1 MPGQGRVGD
10 RALGI
15 DKHRCNACPHV
26 VSGPATQGSGN
37 VIVNGKP
44 AVRKGDKGKHAA
56 CCGSNTWNAQAGT
69 PAVIINGMKA
79 FRVGDMTDHCGG
91 KGVQITAS
99 GNVISGNNLS
109 GGSGGAASSCAPLV
123 CDCDTGE

>member
-1 MPGQGRVGD
+1 MPGQGRVDD

-26 VSGPATQGSGN
+26 VSGPATQGSGT

-56 CCGSNTWNAQAGT
+56 WRIKYLECPGRD
-69 PAVIINGMKA
+69 
-79 FRVGDMTDHCGG
+79 FRSDN
-91 KGVQITAS
+91 QEYAS
-99 GNVISGNNLS
+99 VSRGRHDRSLRGQ
-109 GGSGGAASSCAPLV
+109 
-123 CDCDTGE
+123 DCR